1 MLSRGRL
8 VTTIPTI
15 SSKASFTKT
24 SEGNLKVLKLA
35 NTLDAK
41 TLKLTHPFE
50 HVTRVGKLNQAG
62 VSLGYNAMPV
72 RLDSKKGVNLNKM
85 SFFVFDLETVVQ
97 GNGIAVKPYLLAYTY
112 ASYKSGEHTLMSRH
126 AYIPLNDGNAD
137 MTNALLQ
144 MLMDI
149 ALLNEGGKA
158 AYVYSHNGGKFDIK
172 VILPSLMALL
182 NNGTITKMEV
192 VRDKNNNIY
201 QLSFKIGEQKFIF
214 RDSYKLITA
223 SVAMIAKQ
231 FLGMYDDECGKL
243 PLNHDLLNPLIL
255 RGVRLKV

>member
-1 MLSRGRL
+1 
-8 VTTIPTI
+8 
-15 SSKASFTKT
+15 
-24 SEGNLKVLKLA
+24 
-35 NTLDAK
+35 
-41 TLKLTHPFE
+41 
-50 HVTRVGKLNQAG
+50 
-62 VSLGYNAMPV
+62 
-72 RLDSKKGVNLNKM
+72 
-85 SFFVFDLETVVQ
+85 
-97 GNGIAVKPYLLAYTY
+97 
-112 ASYKSGEHTLMSRH
+112 
-126 AYIPLNDGNAD
+126 

-144 MLMDI
+144 MLTDM

-182 NNGTITKMEV
+182 NNNTITNMEV

-201 QLSFKIGEQKFIF
+201 QLSFKLGGQKFIF

-231 FLGMYDDECGKL
+231 FLGLYDEDGKL

-255 RGVRLKV
+255 GGVRLKV